1 MYLKEKIRH
10 STVRELHCGYGGDYS
25 IYNNLKWHM
34 FMNILFL
41 LFVDLIFVN
50 FRLAKIYL

>member
-1 MYLKEKIRH
+1 MRH
-10 STVRELHCGYGGDYS
+10 STVRELYCGYGGDYS

-34 FMNILFL
+34 FMYILFL